1 MATRAQFRHEDVATV
16 PRGWKVR
23 TVTQRTGHQARI
35 AFPPGPRR
43 KGAGR
48 LISILHPQGE
58 NPETCREGRRLKAE
72 GSNPRGAALTSIL
85 HKPSGKRYWL
95 HVKRAWGKV
104 YYSFDGEN
112 WHPSKV
118 AAFKH
123 AEAKGAL
130 QESAGRNPRGKVKT
144 REQVEKMQA
153 KAVKFL
159 RDVVGNDDKADEI
172 EALSLD
178 DYAAKKKITLGN
190 PKKSKVKSRKS
201 KSGNPLK
208 SGYRAWLK
216 VRGGFDPS
224 GFFDRYGS
232 QVFKTRR
239 EALVDAAKIIREVK
253 NDPDVTWRHDI
264 ETYGSVRD
272 LANPHISQAW
282 DQASGRYRAQVLGM
296 AGIGEPERLA
306 ALSWKELPKQAKDA
320 LTGKAKKNK
329 FDTPREKAAFAAAG
343 LSSGSRRLGGA
354 LETLRRKRATRL
366 ERMTGRGLGRRN
378 PPRYSVKVKIV
389 GTWRTKARTD
399 DLQVAEQEA
408 ARWRPTNEVKIV
420 ESKNPKRRQRNA
432 ADDQGVSHERT
443 AKALYRKFHGKA
455 PKEVLELQESAAMR
469 GEYASLGD
477 LVELVVKSPAGDSLR
492 IGFEGEKVKLAS
504 SPNGG
509 QLYFLGG
516 NQALDGT
523 LSRFKTDAT
532 KDLVDLGEAQS
543 IVYRAAKDFTGFKS
557 SDWEHAFGEE
567 SGERPSAFY
576 DKLKRRIFLVGGT
589 YRVERP
595 GIVD

>member
-1 MATRAQFRHEDVATV
+1 MPEESRAQFRHEDVATV

-23 TVTQRTGHQARI
+23 TVTHPSGHRTRL

-58 NPETCREGRRLKAE
+58 NPAKCVVGSRQSAVS
-72 GSNPRGAALTSIL
+72 SNPRGKI
-85 HKPSGKRYWL
+85 
-95 HVKRAWGKV
+95 
-104 YYSFDGEN
+104 
-112 WHPSKV
+112 
-118 AAFKH
+118 
-123 AEAKGAL
+123 
-130 QESAGRNPRGKVKT
+130 KT

-178 DYAAKKKITLGN
+178 DYAAKKKITL
-190 PKKSKVKSRKS
+190 
-201 KSGNPLK
+201 
-208 SGYRAWLK
+208 
-216 VRGGFDPS
+216 
-224 GFFDRYGS
+224 
-232 QVFKTRR
+232 
-239 EALVDAAKIIREVK
+239 
-253 NDPDVTWRHDI
+253 
-264 ETYGSVRD
+264 
-272 LANPHISQAW
+272 ANPHISQAW

-306 ALSWKELPKQAKDA
+306 QLSWKELPKQAKDI

-329 FDTPREKAAFAAAG
+329 FDTAREKAAYMAG

-378 PPRYSVKVKIV
+378 PKPACRNLAD
-389 GTWRTKARTD
+389 TRHR
-399 DLQVAEQEA
+399 
-408 ARWRPTNEVKIV
+408 
-420 ESKNPKRRQRNA
+420 RNA
-432 ADDQGVSHERT
+432 ADDQGVSHERK
-443 AKALYRKFHGKA
+443 AKELYEKFHGKP
-455 PKEVLELQESAAMR
+455 PKEVLELQESAAIR
-469 GEYASLGD
+469 GDYTALGD

-504 SPNGG
+504 SPNGA

-516 NQALDGT
+516 NQALDGN
-523 LSRFKTDAT
+523 LARFKTDAT

-557 SDWEHAFGEE
+557 SDWEHEFGEE

>member
-1 MATRAQFRHEDVATV
+1 
-16 PRGWKVR
+16 
-23 TVTQRTGHQARI
+23 
-35 AFPPGPRR
+35 
-43 KGAGR
+43 

-58 NPETCREGRRLKAE
+58 NPGACREGGRLKAE
-72 GSNPRGAALTSIL
+72 GS
-85 HKPSGKRYWL
+85 
-95 HVKRAWGKV
+95 
-104 YYSFDGEN
+104 
-112 WHPSKV
+112 
-118 AAFKH
+118 
-123 AEAKGAL
+123 
-130 QESAGRNPRGKVKT
+130 NPRGKVKT

-159 RDVVGNDDKADEI
+159 RDVVKDDDKADEI

-178 DYAAKKKITLGN
+178 DYAAKKKVTLGN
-190 PKKSKVKSRKS
+190 PKKSKVESRKS
-201 KSGNPLK
+201 KSG
-208 SGYRAWLK
+208 
-216 VRGGFDPS
+216 
-224 GFFDRYGS
+224 
-232 QVFKTRR
+232 
-239 EALVDAAKIIREVK
+239 
-253 NDPDVTWRHDI
+253 
-264 ETYGSVRD
+264 
-272 LANPHISQAW
+272 NPHISQAW

-306 ALSWKELPKQAKDA
+306 ALSWKDLPKQAKDV

-329 FDTPREKAAFAAAG
+329 FDTAREKAAFAAG

-378 PPRYSVKVKIV
+378 P
-389 GTWRTKARTD
+389 
-399 DLQVAEQEA
+399 
-408 ARWRPTNEVKIV
+408 
-420 ESKNPKRRQRNA
+420 KRRRRNQA
-432 ADDQGVSHERT
+432 QD
-443 AKALYRKFHGKA
+443 AKALYQKFHGKA
-455 PKEVLELQESAAMR
+455 PKEVLELQESAAIR
-469 GEYASLGD
+469 GEYTSLGD